1 MAVVLQSSPYS
12 GDDLGM
18 SDDIRPFTVAVS
30 DGEIADLRER
40 LARTRWPEKEVVD
53 DWSQGAPLAYIQEL
67 CDYWAT
73 SYDWRRFEAEINAYD
88 HFLTEI
94 DGIDVHFMHVRSPH
108 EDARPMIITHGWPG
122 SVAEFMKIIDPLTNP
137 TEHGGSADDAFH
149 LVLPSMPGYGW
160 SAKPTTAGTSTGKIA
175 EMWDVL
181 MVRLGYD
188 AYVAQGGDWG
198 AAVTSAIG
206 WQALGHVEAIHTNMP
221 IARPGSADL
230 ENPSEVER
238 AALAALKYYDEVDSG
253 YFKQQ
258 ATRPQTL
265 GYGLTDS
272 PAGQAAWIAEKMWA
286 WTDNDG
292 HPESALTRDEILDNI
307 SIYWFNATAASSAR
321 IYWETRVG
329 ATRGVVEVPTA
340 ISTFPAEI
348 IRSARRWA
356 PKVYANIE
364 YWNDLDR
371 GGHFAAWEV
380 PDLFIAELRAA
391 FKVI

>member
-1 MAVVLQSSPYS
+1 M
-12 GDDLGM
+12 
-18 SDDIRPFTVAVS
+18 RPFTVAVS

-188 AYVAQGGDWG
+188 SYVAQGGDWG
-198 AAVTSAIG
+198 AAVISAVA
-206 WQALGHVEAIHTNMP
+206 WRALGHSEAIHTNMP
-221 IARPGSADL
+221 IGRPGSADM
-230 ENPSEVER
+230 EKPSEVEL
-238 AALAALKYYDEVDSG
+238 AGLAALK
-253 YFKQQ
+253 
-258 ATRPQTL
+258 
-265 GYGLTDS
+265 
-272 PAGQAAWIAEKMWA
+272 
-286 WTDNDG
+286 
-292 HPESALTRDEILDNI
+292 
-307 SIYWFNATAASSAR
+307 
-321 IYWETRVG
+321 
-329 ATRGVVEVPTA
+329 
-340 ISTFPAEI
+340 
-348 IRSARRWA
+348 
-356 PKVYANIE
+356 
-364 YWNDLDR
+364 
-371 GGHFAAWEV
+371 
-380 PDLFIAELRAA
+380 
-391 FKVI
+391 

>member
-1 MAVVLQSSPYS
+1 
-12 GDDLGM
+12 M

-40 LARTRWPEKEVVD
+40 VARTRWPEKEVVD

-122 SVAEFMKIIDPLTNP
+122 SVAEFMKIIGPLTNP

-160 SAKPTTAGTSTGKIA
+160 SGKPTSAGTSIEKIA

-221 IARPGSADL
+221 IARPGSGDL
-230 ENPSEVER
+230 DNPNEVER
-238 AALAALKYYDEVDSG
+238 ASLVALKYYDEVDSG

-292 HPESALTRDEILDNI
+292 HPDSALTRDEILDNI
-307 SIYWFNATAASSAR
+307 SIY
-321 IYWETRVG
+321 
-329 ATRGVVEVPTA
+329 
-340 ISTFPAEI
+340 
-348 IRSARRWA
+348 
-356 PKVYANIE
+356 
-364 YWNDLDR
+364 
-371 GGHFAAWEV
+371 
-380 PDLFIAELRAA
+380 
-391 FKVI
+391 